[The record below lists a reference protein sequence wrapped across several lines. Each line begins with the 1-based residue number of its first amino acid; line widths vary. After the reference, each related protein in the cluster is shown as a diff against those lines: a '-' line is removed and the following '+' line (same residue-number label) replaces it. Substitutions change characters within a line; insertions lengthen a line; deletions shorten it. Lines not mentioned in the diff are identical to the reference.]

1 MSTFSALTLLTALI
15 TPGFAA
21 EGACKAGNE
30 PECFAKSGTD
40 GVGMVQR
47 RVNISK
53 HEEAS
58 EIPPVALLNGN
69 YTRNADAAQQASK
82 ANCDGFY
89 YPGYQNTLTLT
100 AVVEIDGAR
109 PEGTLMAF
117 VAGVCAGLFPNP
129 EAPGQ
134 GNGWATL
141 MKMPPFSRCC
151 AGAPMYGM
159 TLYTNFPGW
168 AAYSFKFQASDGTM
182 SDLAIKAGGYI
193 PLYAGPGSTQ
203 IWMEPE
209 ENYGNAMLPIIFEKV

>member
-69 YTRNADAAQQASK
+69 YTRNADAAQETSTCA
-82 ANCDGFY
+82 GFDY
-89 YPGYQNTLTLT
+89 AKYPNTLTLT
-100 AVVEIDGAR
+100 AVVQMPGGAF

-117 VAGVCAGLFPNP
+117 NAGLCAGLFPNP
-129 EAPGQ
+129 AAGGSQ
-134 GNGWATL
+134 ALGWGSL
-141 MKMPPFSRCC
+141 LKMPPFSPCC
-151 AGAPMYGM
+151 RGAPMFGM
-159 TLYTNFPGW
+159 TLYTNFPGYT
-168 AAYSFKFQASDGTM
+168 AYSFKFIASDGAEYNLKLKGTGF
-182 SDLAIKAGGYI
+182 L
-193 PLYAGPGSTQ
+193 PLYAAAGSTA
-203 IWMEPE
+203 IWMLKE
-209 ENYGNAMLPIIFEKV
+209 ENYANAVLPIIFEPV